1 MKQSQEAKQKNL
13 FCFYTAR
20 GYSPE
25 DAAKAAGYPPA
36 ECGEQAALLLGQA
49 PIRRRCKKLSKE
61 LRWCSPGVLAR
72 AGLERLALAGA
83 DGAATL
89 LKEDGELD
97 EAADLYGVSE
107 IKRPKGGG
115 LEIRF
120 FDRLKALSLLA
131 ELDGENPESTGSLLD
146 ALSRSAR
153 ELEDGD
159 EDGTAV

>member
-1 MKQSQEAKQKNL
+1 MKQSQEEKRKSL

-25 DAAKAAGYPPA
+25 DAAKAAGYPPT

-49 PIRRRCKKLSKE
+49 QIRRRCKKLSRE
-61 LRWCSPGVLAR
+61 LNWCSPEALAR

-83 DGAATL
+83 DGTAEL
-89 LKEDGELD
+89 LRDDGELNSGVD
-97 EAADLYGVSE
+97 FFNVSE
-107 IKRPKGGG
+107 IRRPKGGG

-131 ELDGENPESTGSLLD
+131 ELGGDSSDNAGSLLD

-153 ELEDGD
+153 KLEDGD
-159 EDGTAV
+159 EDGAAV

>member
-1 MKQSQEAKQKNL
+1 MKQSQEAKRKNL

-25 DAAKAAGYPPA
+25 DAAKAAGYPA
-36 ECGEQAALLLGQA
+36 KQCGQQAAVLLGQA
-49 PIRRRCKKLSKE
+49 SIRRRCKKLSKE
-61 LRWCSPGVLAR
+61 LRWCSPGTLAR

-83 DGAATL
+83 DCAAFL
-89 LKEDGELD
+89 LNEDGECQEGTD
-97 EAADLYGVSE
+97 FYNVSE

-131 ELDGENPESTGSLLD
+131 ELESEQPESAGSLLD
-146 ALSRSAR
+146 ALNRSAH
-153 ELEDGD
+153 ELGD
-159 EDGTAV
+159 KDANDTAV